1 MSKGQMCISD
11 QETIDAE
18 EWARLTKRDE
28 YEARASA
35 ATQRGAQALARLLE
49 LAETRRSGQ
58 IERIALFLGAI
69 WNGKRHFDFY
79 DLRPLD
85 VSIGDDMLA
94 VLDALRWGRVAIFD
108 LVPQGDARIQ
118 KVLDSWGMFGPG
130 QTGQA
135 IC

>member
-1 MSKGQMCISD
+1 MCISD

-35 ATQRGAQALARLLE
+35 ATQRGAQALARLLD

-58 IERIALFLGAI
+58 IERVALFLGAA
-69 WNGKRHFDFY
+69 WNGRRHFDLY
-79 DLRPLD
+79 DLRTLD

-94 VLDALRWGRVAIFD
+94 VLDALRWGRVGIPE
-108 LVPQGDARIQ
+108 LVPQGDSRIQ